1 MAVAL
6 RSPEVSDL
14 CIGKPPVRSL
24 PPSATVADALAA
36 LRSGGAA
43 SYVAV
48 VAGDRA
54 PSPSPSPEKARD
66 VAGRVGIADVVCFLC
81 GDERSLADPGG
92 ALRSPVSALLP
103 KDAPPIRRVEPH
115 ASVLEALDVI
125 LEGASALVV
134 PIRSGGRR
142 RLSGGGEFCWLTHE
156 DFVRYFLNSI
166 ALFAPVAAL
175 SVAAL
180 GLVRPAGPSVRLHD
194 PALSALPLLRRALA
208 DHSAVAVLSAAGDL
222 AGELSPALLASSSDV
237 TAAAAA
243 VATLSVGDL
252 MAFADY
258 ASPPESLV
266 RAIKSRLKGR
276 GLDRLLDLIEEDVAD
291 AASVLSVSP
300 FATSSSSDEESV
312 GPKRRRRQRSG
323 RSLSSSEAA
332 ACHPGSSLMAVMVQ
346 AVAHRV
352 SHVWVVED
360 DVDDY
365 GSGGRRL
372 VGIVAFADVLSV
384 FREQLVEL

>member
-115 ASVLEALDVI
+115 A
-125 LEGASALVV
+125 
-134 PIRSGGRR
+134 R
-142 RLSGGGEFCWLTHE
+142 
-156 DFVRYFLNSI
+156 
-166 ALFAPVAAL
+166 
-175 SVAAL
+175 
-180 GLVRPAGPSVRLHD
+180 
-194 PALSALPLLRRALA
+194 
-208 DHSAVAVLSAAGDL
+208 
-222 AGELSPALLASSSDV
+222 
-237 TAAAAA
+237 
-243 VATLSVGDL
+243 
-252 MAFADY
+252 
-258 ASPPESLV
+258 
-266 RAIKSRLKGR
+266 
-276 GLDRLLDLIEEDVAD
+276 
-291 AASVLSVSP
+291 
-300 FATSSSSDEESV
+300 
-312 GPKRRRRQRSG
+312 
-323 RSLSSSEAA
+323 
-332 ACHPGSSLMAVMVQ
+332 
-346 AVAHRV
+346 
-352 SHVWVVED
+352 
-360 DVDDY
+360 
-365 GSGGRRL
+365 
-372 VGIVAFADVLSV
+372 
-384 FREQLVEL
+384 